1 MNSCVVVFSLVRL
14 RADSA
19 ASSCDRLNIDGTVK
33 PASENT
39 HSWGQA
45 QKMRASATFMWGHI
59 CGLGTLPWHENDA
72 GEKIGNP
79 SISPIVSRYMVSL
92 RKRKTRAGEVATSAR
107 ALTAVYAHALTL
119 YKQENLWE
127 LYHLN
132 MDERKFPLNK
142 QYTGPTRRGTNDEKD
157 QWAGAKQRRMLS
169 CIYIL
174 AFLCL
179 LRSDEVL
186 NIRVEDIERDKFDDD
201 KWTLHLNFRKTA
213 QYGGELC
220 YDFVHVQQFTD
231 DIQRFNHLFFGGCL
245 STSRTCVLCAPCANG
260 CTSRRLRADIYFAD
274 SLQVTALS
282 RKGIVPWYVYLS
294 YSSLPL

>member
-1 MNSCVVVFSLVRL
+1 
-14 RADSA
+14 
-19 ASSCDRLNIDGTVK
+19 CDRLNIDGTVK

-45 QKMRASATFMWGHI
+45 QKMHASATYSWGHI

-72 GEKIGNP
+72 GEMIGNP

-107 ALTAVYAHALTL
+107 ALTAVRSHFRIAQFSFVLTDL
-119 YKQENLWE
+119 GQDNSWE

-132 MDERKFPLNK
+132 MDEGKFPLNAA
-142 QYTGPTRRGTNDEKD
+142 YTGPTRRGTNDEKEN
-157 QWAGAKQRRMLS
+157 WAGGKQRRMLN
-169 CIYIL
+169 CIYII

-186 NIRVEDIERDKFDDD
+186 NLRVEDIERDKFDDD

-213 QYGGELC
+213 QYGSE
-220 YDFVHVQQFTD
+220 
-231 DIQRFNHLFFGGCL
+231 
-245 STSRTCVLCAPCANG
+245 
-260 CTSRRLRADIYFAD
+260 
-274 SLQVTALS
+274 
-282 RKGIVPWYVYLS
+282 
-294 YSSLPL
+294 